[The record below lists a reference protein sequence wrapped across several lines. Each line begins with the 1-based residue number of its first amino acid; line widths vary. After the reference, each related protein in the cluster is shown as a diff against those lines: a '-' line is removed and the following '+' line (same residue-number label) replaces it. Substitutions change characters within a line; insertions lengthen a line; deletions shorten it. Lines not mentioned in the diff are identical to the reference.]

1 LMWLDQ
7 VIDEG
12 RHVTRLHSDL
22 PFFAENALKLRPK
35 FGPLEPFK
43 FNAAQHKL
51 HALLEEQRKRTGR
64 LRAIILKGRQ
74 VGCSTYIAGRFFHKT
89 ISTPGIRTFILGH
102 ERRASSNLFGIVKR
116 FFDGL
121 PEDMRPSVGASNAE
135 ELIFS
140 AIDAGYLVATAT
152 TEGAGRSATAQ
163 LLHGSECAYW
173 PDLNLQL
180 AALLQTIPDRDGTEV
195 LLESTACGF
204 NQFYELWRRAEAG
217 ETEWLPVFL
226 PWFLD
231 KGYRR
236 KADDFEMDG
245 EERLFAELHRLDA
258 EQMAWRRAKINQLGN
273 PELFRQEYPS
283 LPSEAFIS
291 STFDSFIPGELVVKA
306 RREQV
311 EPYGDLI
318 VGVDPASATGDRS
331 AIAWRRGHAI
341 TKVKGYRGLDL
352 MQLTGL
358 IGKIIKEDRP
368 ARVALDV
375 GGLGIGV
382 YDRLRELGHSRS
394 LILPV
399 NFGGKAV
406 EVPALD
412 ETGTPAVGYA
422 NRRAE
427 IWANMRAALEEGRFS
442 IPDDDALQSDL
453 VSCRYSY
460 RSDGR
465 LLLESKEQMRK
476 RGLPSPDLA
485 DACALTFCEPHGSGV
500 VRGKS
505 FNRDLRDRYANLY
518 V

>member
-1 LMWLDQ
+1 MWLDQ

-12 RHVTRLHSDL
+12 RHVTRLHADL
-22 PFFAENALKLRPK
+22 PFFAEQALKLRPK
-35 FGPLEPFK
+35 MGPLEPFVL
-43 FNAAQHKL
+43 NPAQLKL
-51 HALLEEQRKRTGR
+51 HTLLEERKAQTGR
-64 LRAIILKGRQ
+64 VRAIVLKGRQ
-74 VGCSTYIAGRFFHKT
+74 VGCSTYIAARFFHKT

-102 ERRASSNLFGIVKR
+102 ERRASSNLYGIVRR
-116 FFDGL
+116 FYDGL
-121 PEDMRPSVGASNAE
+121 PEDMRPAVGASNAE

-140 AIDAGYLVATAT
+140 AIDAGYLIATAT
-152 TEGAGRSATAQ
+152 LDGAGRSATAQ

-180 AALLQTIPDRDGTEV
+180 AALLQTVPDRDGTEI
-195 LLESTACGF
+195 LLESTAQGF

-217 ETEWLPVFL
+217 KTEWLPIFI

-236 KADDFEMDG
+236 NADDFEMDT
-245 EERLFAELHRLDA
+245 EERQFAELHRLDA

-291 STFDSFIPGELVVKA
+291 SNFDSFIPAELVVKA

-318 VGVDPASATGDRS
+318 VGIDPASATGDRS
-331 AIAWRRGHAI
+331 AIAWRRGHCI
-341 TKVKGYRGLDL
+341 TKVKGFRGLDL

-358 IGKIIKEDRP
+358 IGKIIKEDKP

-382 YDRLRELGHSRS
+382 YDRLRELGHTRS

-399 NFGGKAV
+399 NFGSKAV
-406 EVPALD
+406 ELPSLREAGIPAI
-412 ETGTPAVGYA
+412 AYA

-427 IWANMRAALEEGRFS
+427 IWANMRAALEEGRFQ
-442 IPDDDALQSDL
+442 IPDDEALQADL
-453 VSCRYSY
+453 VSCGYSY

-500 VRGKS
+500 VRGKD
-505 FNRDLRDRYANLY
+505 FNRDLRDRYQNLY
-518 V
+518 T